1 MSKDIVKGGFF
12 VLLMLLILV
21 FNANRS
27 SSSSVKSNNSNSGS
41 SSFQCSGGSSI
52 HDCLIA
58 DHESLEFLLGSEIAA
73 NALVTGNA
81 LIGSHPIVD
90 CRPGHPYRTCL
101 PNPYVSK
108 VGEPCTG
115 LYRNGNRGC
124 R

>member
-58 DHESLEFLLGSEIAA
+58 DHESLEFFLGSEFAT
-73 NALVTGNA
+73 NTLDVRKALVG
-81 LIGSHPIVD
+81 GHPIVD
-90 CRPGHPYRTCL
+90 CGRGNSHTSCL
-101 PNPYVSK
+101 PNPQASK
-108 VGEPCTG
+108 VGEHCTG
-115 LYRNGNRGC
+115 LYPPNRVC
-124 R
+124 H